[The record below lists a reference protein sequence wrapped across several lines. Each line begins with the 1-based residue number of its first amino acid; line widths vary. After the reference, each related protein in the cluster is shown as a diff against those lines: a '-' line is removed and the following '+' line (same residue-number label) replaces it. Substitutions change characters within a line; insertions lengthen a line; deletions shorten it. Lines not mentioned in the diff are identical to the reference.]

1 MSESI
6 APMPHMILST
16 KVKYHIYLDFPFF
29 FLLKMINFISIEVEY
44 FLRQSIRIKIP
55 VSGKN
60 IRNVLGMDGKGLEEL
75 KQKFEVCKI

>member
-1 MSESI
+1 MLKELEQKY
-6 APMPHMILST
+6 PVYF
-16 KVKYHIYLDFPFF
+16 KVNLFKQDVRVYCTNATYDL
-29 FLLKMINFISIEVEY
+29 INKEVEY

-75 KQKFEVCKI
+75 KEKF

>member
-1 MSESI
+1 
-6 APMPHMILST
+6 
-16 KVKYHIYLDFPFF
+16 
-29 FLLKMINFISIEVEY
+29 MINFISIEVEY